1 MTELKQNI
9 IHESLKLFS
18 LKGFSNASMT
28 DILSASGTSKGGF
41 YNHFK
46 SKEDLFFQVL
56 EEAKQIWRQKNLD
69 GLNQIDAPIEKIIRF
84 LENFKDKYLKDAE
97 NFPGGCVFITLSVD
111 LKNQRPNLSEEINKG
126 FTGFKAMLK
135 RFLKKAQENGELKNQ
150 TNIDAVIEIIFS
162 TILGISV
169 TYSLDNSDK
178 SLDYSIGS
186 LINYVNSNR
195 N

>member
-1 MTELKQNI
+1 
-9 IHESLKLFS
+9 
-18 LKGFSNASMT
+18 MT
-28 DILSASGTSKGGF
+28 DILCESGTSKGGF

-56 EEAKQIWRQKNLD
+56 EVAKQIWRQKNMD
-69 GLNQIDAPIEKIIRF
+69 GLNQIKAPIEKIIRF

-111 LKNQRPNLSEEINKG
+111 LKNQNPHLSKTINTG
-126 FTGFKAMLK
+126 FKGFKAMLK
-135 RFLKKAQENGELKNQ
+135 RLFKQAQENGELKKQ
-150 TNIDAVIEIIFS
+150 TDIDAVSEIIFS
-162 TILGISV
+162 AILGISV
-169 TYSLDNSDK
+169 TYSLDNSDEN
-178 SLDYSIGS
+178 LDYSIDS

>member
-18 LKGFSNASMT
+18 LKGFSNTSMT
-28 DILSASGTSKGGF
+28 DILCESGTSKGGF

-56 EEAKQIWRQKNLD
+56 EVAKQIWRQKNLD
-69 GLNQIDAPIEKIIRF
+69 GLNQIEAPIEKIIRF

-111 LKNQRPNLSEEINKG
+111 LKNQNPHLSKTINTG
-126 FTGFKAMLK
+126 FKGFKAMLK
-135 RFLKKAQENGELKNQ
+135 RLFKQAQENGELKKQ
-150 TNIDAVIEIIFS
+150 TNIDAIRNHIFC
-162 TILGISV
+162 
-169 TYSLDNSDK
+169 YF
-178 SLDYSIGS
+178 
-186 LINYVNSNR
+186 R
-195 N
+195 NFNHL

>member
-18 LKGFSNASMT
+18 LKGFSNTSMT
-28 DILSASGTSKGGF
+28 DILCASGTSKGGF

-46 SKEDLFFQVL
+46 SKEDLFFQVF
-56 EEAKQIWRQKNLD
+56 EVAKQIWRQKNLD
-69 GLNQIDAPIEKIIRF
+69 GLNQIENPIEKIIRL

-111 LKNQRPNLSEEINKG
+111 LKNQSPHLSKMINAG
-126 FTGFKAMLK
+126 FKGFKAMLK
-135 RFLKKAQENGELKNQ
+135 RFLKQAQENGELKDQ
-150 TNIDAVIEIIFS
+150 TNIDAVSEIIFS
-162 TILGISV
+162 AILGISV
-169 TYSLDNSDK
+169 TYSLDNSDEN
-178 SLDYSIGS
+178 LDYSIGS

>member
-9 IHESLKLFS
+9 IHEALKLFS

-69 GLNQIDAPIEKIIRF
+69 GLKQIDTPIEKIILF

-97 NFPGGCVFITLSVD
+97 NFSRGLRFHNTFT
-111 LKNQRPNLSEEINKG
+111 RP
-126 FTGFKAMLK
+126 
-135 RFLKKAQENGELKNQ
+135 
-150 TNIDAVIEIIFS
+150 
-162 TILGISV
+162 
-169 TYSLDNSDK
+169 
-178 SLDYSIGS
+178 
-186 LINYVNSNR
+186 
-195 N
+195 